1 MHLTLPSITAPPSP
15 SASDERL
22 MEPQNDIVGD
32 REGESVA
39 RGGEDEEIS
48 VPQGEWI
55 DNYVDKLPI

>member
-1 MHLTLPSITAPPSP
+1 
-15 SASDERL
+15 